1 MQMLRPRVF
10 ATLLALV
17 AGLATVM
24 VVATPT
30 ATAQPAA
37 SPAALT
43 VPITGTI
50 PGVSSFVGQF
60 TLTGFQVVNG
70 TLNAVGTLSGT
81 LTNLV
86 TGATQSVI
94 QTIQLPLASASSAT
108 CQILHLVLGPLDLS
122 LLGLN
127 VHLNQVVLDI
137 TATPGPGNLLGN
149 LLCAVAHLLDGPGS
163 LHGIAALLNNI
174 IGRL

>member
-1 MQMLRPRVF
+1 MLPVLACF
-10 ATLLALV
+10 LGGATQKWEEGLIITLLALYLLV
-17 AGLATVM
+17 RPPRFSL
-24 VVATPT
+24 
-30 ATAQPAA
+30 
-37 SPAALT
+37 
-43 VPITGTI
+43 
-50 PGVSSFVGQF
+50 
-60 TLTGFQVVNG
+60 
-70 TLNAVGTLSGT
+70 GT